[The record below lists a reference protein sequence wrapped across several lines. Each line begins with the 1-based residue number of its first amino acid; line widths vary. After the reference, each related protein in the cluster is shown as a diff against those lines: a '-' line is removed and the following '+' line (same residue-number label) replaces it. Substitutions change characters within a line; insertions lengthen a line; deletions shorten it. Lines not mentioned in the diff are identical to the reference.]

1 MSLDTG
7 EPSEVRNVTCD
18 AAERGFHLGS
28 NDLLGP
34 TEKPVFSAQFFRQ
47 PESPSKYIRSHEA
60 ADSPVPNRKEE
71 ATSNPAISGR
81 R

>member
-18 AAERGFHLGS
+18 AAGRGFLGA
-28 NDLLGP
+28 NDFLGP
-34 TEKPVFSAQFFRQ
+34 SEKPVFSAQFFRQ

-71 ATSNPAISGR
+71 GTSNPAISGR